1 MLKKILFRADGN
13 EEIGYGHVIRSLA
26 LADMLKENFECI
38 FVTRFLNDFLENEIN
53 KVCNS
58 YILLSNNGNNHLT
71 EFKNML
77 KGDEIVVLDNYFFTS
92 DYQIEIRSKN
102 VILACIDDLGDKH
115 FVSDLIINHID
126 ISPYNVYSMESY
138 TKLIIGIENA
148 LLRKEFLKVKQSS
161 LDKENSVLLAFG
173 GVDFKNLTY
182 KYLTVLV
189 NSKLNVTIDVI
200 INKKN
205 EKFKEILEES
215 GNNSNVNVYYDLSA
229 NEVRSLMLRTKTAIL
244 PSSTMCIEALSSGI
258 NVISGYCVNNQKY
271 AYLYFMNNGFITG
284 IGDLNNVQ
292 KEFLIKQVEIN
303 LNKINKDNKIM
314 DRINSSKKNYITVFK
329 SISNGD

>member
-1 MLKKILFRADGN
+1 M
-13 EEIGYGHVIRSLA
+13 
-26 LADMLKENFECI
+26 
-38 FVTRFLNDFLENEIN
+38 
-53 KVCNS
+53 
-58 YILLSNNGNNHLT
+58 
-71 EFKNML
+71 
-77 KGDEIVVLDNYFFTS
+77 
-92 DYQIEIRSKN
+92 
-102 VILACIDDLGDKH
+102 
-115 FVSDLIINHID
+115 
-126 ISPYNVYSMESY
+126 
-138 TKLIIGIENA
+138 
-148 LLRKEFLKVKQSS
+148 
-161 LDKENSVLLAFG
+161 
-173 GVDFKNLTY
+173 
-182 KYLTVLV
+182 V

-292 KEFLIKQVEIN
+292 K
-303 LNKINKDNKIM
+303 
-314 DRINSSKKNYITVFK
+314 RIF
-329 SISNGD
+329 D